1 MLRLFWYSPICGTSL
16 QASKIY
22 KSLGKFVPNQQA
34 DSWIFLSIVMNR
46 SFWCFE
52 KIRCWIQFVGRNSGD
67 FVMLLP
73 AAPVQLP
80 FRAPAP
86 FGVERR
92 SLLSR
97 WGNLQLEQKQFFWIF
112 GECNLLREFEWPSWF
127 GDLSIYITHLTPFF
141 ASQGFQGQLLSIRKL
156 SRPSE
161 YRPFNDTRPRW
172 HWNKKSFSAVQIFI
186 LGKLVK
192 EVLAMARHRPD
203 WVWRKRVRS
212 CGVSGGSYSM
222 QSQNAI
228 RCDQYLSS
236 NECHAAS
243 IPESQSQAAVKI
255 AHHFQGKQHRKPKSK
270 IHLKYGWGVIRLNA
284 GWQDCFGSSR
294 NLWWF

>member
-1 MLRLFWYSPICGTSL
+1 MLRLVWYSSIYGTSL

-34 DSWIFLSIVMNR
+34 DSWIFLSIVMNW

-127 GDLSIYITHLTPFF
+127 GDLSIYYAFDPIFRVSRLPGSVAFNSQVVKTFGVPAFQWHKTYMALKQKILFRTDLYSWQIGEGGVGNGQTQARLSLTEKG
-141 ASQGFQGQLLSIRKL
+141 AQL
-156 SRPSE
+156 
-161 YRPFNDTRPRW
+161 
-172 HWNKKSFSAVQIFI
+172 
-186 LGKLVK
+186 
-192 EVLAMARHRPD
+192 
-203 WVWRKRVRS
+203 
-212 CGVSGGSYSM
+212 
-222 QSQNAI
+222 
-228 RCDQYLSS
+228 RC
-236 NECHAAS
+236 
-243 IPESQSQAAVKI
+243 I
-255 AHHFQGKQHRKPKSK
+255 
-270 IHLKYGWGVIRLNA
+270 GWII
-284 GWQDCFGSSR
+284 
-294 NLWWF
+294 